1 MKTCIFRPLKEN
13 ERPLFLSLLWGSAHS
28 GHGFRLKDQ
37 MESEPVW
44 AEFQESELEVFLK
57 MFRDEE
63 RKVINQ
69 LRDNIEVRR
78 FQIQKILKSRGE
90 AIA

>member
-1 MKTCIFRPLKEN
+1 MNEN

-44 AEFQESELEVFLK
+44 CEFKEPELEVFLK
-57 MFRDEE
+57 MYSDEE
-63 RKVINQ
+63 RRALNEI
-69 LRDNIEVRR
+69 RDNYAVRR
-78 FQIQKILKSRGE
+78 FQIEKILKSRE
-90 AIA
+90 SVR